1 MIEQLSIDLT
11 NYCTKQCPFCYNH
24 SFKEGS
30 TLWYPQEVI
39 NFSIDCINHGVKAI
53 SLGGGEPFEYPGIF
67 KIIRSLYP
75 LCYLSITSNGLPLD
89 NPKIKKELRQFKPD
103 KIHLS
108 IHYPDNNEEINRIER
123 QIKLVESLD
132 IKAGVNLLISKNN
145 IKSAKR
151 VYSSLKNLLSKD
163 QIILVPIRSHDITSP
178 SQVSYI
184 TEGKPFQSPTCLL
197 GCRKPENFCS
207 VSWDKK
213 VNWCSFAT
221 GKQPLKDLSFKG
233 LIQALSLIQF
243 SSCQNSINS

>member
-11 NYCTKQCPFCYNH
+11 NYCTKQCPFCYNL

-30 TLWYPQEVI
+30 TLWDPQEVI
-39 NFSIDCINHGVKAI
+39 NFAVDCINHGVKAI

-67 KIIRSLYP
+67 KIIRALYP

-89 NPKIKKELRQFKPD
+89 NPEIKKELRQFKPD

-108 IHYPDNNEEINRIER
+108 IHYPDNNKEINRIER
-123 QIKLVESLD
+123 QIKLIESLD
-132 IKAGVNLLISKNN
+132 IKPGVNLLISKIN
-145 IKSAKR
+145 IISAQK
-151 VYSSLKNLLSKD
+151 VYHRLKKIMSED
-163 QIILVPIRSHDITSP
+163 QIILVPIRSQDIP
-178 SQVSYI
+178 LPHQLLNI
-184 TEGKPFQSPTCLL
+184 TEGKPFQSPLCLL

-213 VNWCSFAT
+213 ANWCSFA
-221 GKQPLKDLSFKG
+221 KDKKPLRDLSFKG

-243 SSCQNSINS
+243 SSCQNTIKS

>member
-11 NYCTKQCPFCYNH
+11 NYCTKQCDFCYNH
-24 SFKEGS
+24 SNAKGS
-30 TLWYPQEVI
+30 TFWKTKEVVK
-39 NFSIDCINHGVKAI
+39 FSLDCIDNGVKAI
-53 SLGGGEPFEYPGIF
+53 SLGGGEPFEYAGIF
-67 KIIRSLYP
+67 KIIEVLYP
-75 LCYLSITSNGLPLD
+75 FCYLSITSNGLPLD
-89 NPKIKKELRQFKPD
+89 NPQIKKGLKQFKPD

-108 IHYPDNNEEINRIER
+108 IHYPDNNKEINRIER
-123 QIKLVESLD
+123 QIKLIESLD

-151 VYSSLKNLLSKD
+151 VYSSLKNLLSED
-163 QIILVPIRSHDITSP
+163 QIILVPIRSHDIPSP

-213 VNWCSFAT
+213 VNWCSFAK
-221 GKQPLKDLSFKG
+221 GKIPLRDLSYKG

-243 SSCQNSINS
+243 SSCQNTINS